1 MLRKLLKY
9 DFKYIFKIWLALS
22 VLSVPMS
29 AFGGYCGPMS
39 IHGSEFEGFFIF
51 GTIVSILV
59 IVGVAVI
66 PFVISLYRFY
76 LNLYTDE
83 GYLTFTLPVKKS
95 DLLLSNFHFS
105 MSTLLSGAGVGAID
119 GLIFA
124 FGSSLVT
131 GPSTDTKPVIVDSTV
146 LPFSLAVLL
155 IMLFS
160 AVAGIMFV
168 FIMISL
174 ASRFSKVGRSV
185 FAVAVV
191 YGGGILLSSL
201 LVPILTLMNSSTLRW
216 SDIIPEAMAS
226 GVTLLLLFLIAAF
239 FAVLATLLY
248 IVEYYILDKHLNLA

>member
-1 MLRKLLKY
+1 
-9 DFKYIFKIWLALS
+9 
-22 VLSVPMS
+22 
-29 AFGGYCGPMS
+29 
-39 IHGSEFEGFFIF
+39 
-51 GTIVSILV
+51 
-59 IVGVAVI
+59 
-66 PFVISLYRFY
+66 
-76 LNLYTDE
+76 
-83 GYLTFTLPVKKS
+83 
-95 DLLLSNFHFS
+95 
-105 MSTLLSGAGVGAID
+105 MSTLLSGAVVGAID

-124 FGSSLVT
+124 FVSSLVT

-146 LPFSLAVLL
+146 FPFSLAVLL
-155 IMLFS
+155 IMMFS

-168 FIMISL
+168 FIMISI

-185 FAVAVV
+185 FAVAVI